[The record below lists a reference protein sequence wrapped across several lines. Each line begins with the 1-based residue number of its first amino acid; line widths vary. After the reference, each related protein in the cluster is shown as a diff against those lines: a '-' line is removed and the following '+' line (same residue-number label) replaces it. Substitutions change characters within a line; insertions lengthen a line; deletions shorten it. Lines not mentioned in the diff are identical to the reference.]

1 MTAAGKAGA
10 APVGV
15 TAGGKAGGPGAARP
29 KAPVKKRKHR
39 AARTASAPAGPLRL
53 FRRSLVDFG
62 GLVGT
67 VLFAGLVL
75 GLLALLGSSTRLMRP
90 PPDAG
95 RDERTRRAAVFAVG
109 IWLFTGI
116 LLFSFSGRV
125 HPRYLEAFTPAVAA
139 ALGVSLSVLAGRVR
153 DRSSLYLLAG
163 GLGLSLLE
171 SLVAVGPGSL
181 VRAGVGL
188 GLLIGLAGCGLA
200 YRELR
205 DGPASGTDAGAG
217 PGAGSAVGEGKG
229 SARGEGAVSARGEG
243 ARLTAGRRWSLA
255 GSIVVFSL
263 VALLSFPV
271 ARDIGLIR
279 GHTGVQAAA
288 PEFAPGLVSA
298 LSVYLRDHQTRARY
312 EFAATAPSIAAPL
325 IIKDVRPILLLTTVD
340 ARPLVTLAGLRAAIA
355 AHEVSYVVMHGHC
368 PHPPFHLLAACSA
381 AARWVEANGR
391 DVTASI
397 GYPALRTGV
406 LFRVG

>member
-1 MTAAGKAGA
+1 MGA
-10 APVGV
+10 
-15 TAGGKAGGPGAARP
+15 TRP

-39 AARTASAPAGPLRL
+39 RARTASAPAGPLRL

-116 LLFSFSGRV
+116 ILFSFSGRV

-139 ALGVSLSVLAGRVR
+139 TLGVSLSVLAGRVR
-153 DRSSLYLLAG
+153 DRSSLYVLAG

-171 SLVAVGPGSL
+171 PVVAVGPGSL
-181 VRAGVGL
+181 VRVGVGL
-188 GLLIGLAGCGLA
+188 GLLIGLIGCGLA

-205 DGPASGTDAGAG
+205 VVPASGTDAGSGLRAAG
-217 PGAGSAVGEGKG
+217 SAAGEGAGSALGEGAGSAVGEGAG
-229 SARGEGAVSARGEG
+229 SAVGEGAG
-243 ARLTAGRRWSLA
+243 ATAGRRWSLA
-255 GSIVVFSL
+255 ASIVVFSL

-298 LSVYLRDHQTRARY
+298 LSVYLRDHQATARY
-312 EFAATAPSIAAPL
+312 EFAAIGPEH
-325 IIKDVRPILLLTTVD
+325 RR
-340 ARPLVTLAGLRAAIA
+340 AR
-355 AHEVSYVVMHGHC
+355 
-368 PHPPFHLLAACSA
+368 
-381 AARWVEANGR
+381 
-391 DVTASI
+391 
-397 GYPALRTGV
+397 
-406 LFRVG
+406 